1 MSNKENCKNVKIN
14 SKINLRLPTGKKKT
28 LKDIDFD
35 EDKLKKLFATQ
46 EKKKRHYDY
55 DYYFDE
61 TDMENEVEQTN
72 NEDSNDEVVIK
83 KKKTLKRKIQQH
95 LLPKNR
101 RKNKKVSWTL

>member
-1 MSNKENCKNVKIN
+1 MSKLTQKSTYVCQQ
-14 SKINLRLPTGKKKT
+14 GKKKP

-46 EKKKRHYDY
+46 EKKKGHYDY

-83 KKKTLKRKIQQH
+83 KKDTAT
-95 LLPKNR
+95 PPA
-101 RKNKKVSWTL
+101 KKQKKKQKGVMDFIKVNCI

>member
-1 MSNKENCKNVKIN
+1 MSKLTQKSTYVCQQ
-14 SKINLRLPTGKKKT
+14 GKKKT

-95 LLPKNR
+95 LLPKSR

>member
-46 EKKKRHYDY
+46 EKKKGHYDY

-83 KKKTLKRKIQQH
+83 KKNTAT
-95 LLPKNR
+95 PPA
-101 RKNKKVSWTL
+101 KKQKKKQKGVMDFIKVNCI